1 MSSHGPVIQA
11 LPLDVAAKI
20 KSSTSITH
28 LHGVVVDLVKN
39 SLDAGA
45 QTILVSV
52 DFKRGSC
59 IVEDDGEGI
68 RPAEFEPTGGLGK
81 AHRMS
86 LCFYLWSSCLTEK
99 PVSDTSKYRT
109 PGAYGHRGLF
119 LASLASLSLLTVT
132 SRHVQ
137 HGSTNSVIFHHARP
151 VARLTPA
158 PTHQGPRLGEHGTRV
173 AVNDLFGNMP
183 VRVKSR
189 AMALEKPEELERDWD
204 YLKYMLVPLTL
215 ANSQLSKLV
224 VSDVAREKRMTIRPD
239 NSTRG
244 ASLNHSAEM
253 DLGRMGSILSQSEM
267 LDSRNMESWRVIS
280 ASVPQLKIHAAI
292 STVPSP
298 SKKIQFISL
307 GKDPM
312 LSRNSSN
319 ILYDEVNRLMSM
331 SDFGNSRTASDIAT
345 SIHSAPVTG
354 RSQSLN
360 SMTSRNLA
368 KPVNKW
374 PMFYIRIETESLQHL
389 EDSDEL
395 SPATEK
401 SLQGIL
407 DVLEAMILEFLKQQ
421 NMRPRAGR
429 QGKLPARSHGSIT
442 TTRTTSA
449 RSDSVARS
457 SRNSSMKEGFDRGLK
472 LPSLQRSKS
481 ANIGPQ
487 FSNWSRVKAAKEPE
501 DVLGT
506 DLVRENDGSSEGA
519 RLTSLPERRQNQ
531 LNRSQYF
538 SPSDQPATPHDD
550 SIPALRGV
558 GGVQQNEPQHQSPET
573 RIDDLISWID
583 PHTGKTHQINSR
595 TGQTVNLKAISAGPR
610 SNSFLGTLQRLGRS
624 HRPNSASSSRV
635 WVDNLLDAWDN
646 PTFTRTEAPV
656 PNLDAEADHLQ
667 HQALLHHCHEDIGT
681 LFGTQVAKFRGK
693 LQRQSLATATII
705 AQVDQ
710 KFILAKFDPTHPR
723 AAIDPDLNGA
733 LVLID
738 QHAADERCRVEKL
751 FEDMFISPRSPN
763 RHDQIQTVDIDP
775 IAFNISAT
783 EAALFRK
790 YLDFFG
796 NWGIGYI
803 INAQPVSEVTVQVH
817 ALPTLIAERCRLE
830 PNLIV
835 DLLRREIWNFEE
847 ENGKPP
853 GSKGSARK
861 FSMGYDVDGEEFSAN
876 ETGEIA
882 AHPWVQKM
890 SGCPQSILDLLN
902 SRACRG
908 AIMFNDPL
916 DIHECEALVT
926 RLSRCAFP
934 FQCAH
939 GRPSMIPIL
948 DLRPESGSGSLGF
961 NSGIMGS
968 EFDEHEDE
976 LDFLEAFRA
985 QYVH

>member
-1 MSSHGPVIQA
+1 MSSHGPIIQT

-20 KSSTSITH
+20 ESSTSITH

-52 DFKRGSC
+52 DFKRGNC

-68 RPAEFEPTGGLGK
+68 RPAEFEATGGLGK
-81 AHRMS
+81 PHH
-86 LCFYLWSSCLTEK
+86 
-99 PVSDTSKYRT
+99 TSKHRT

-158 PTHQGPRLGEHGTRV
+158 PAHQGPRLGEHGTYV

-189 AMALEKPEELERDWD
+189 ALALEKPEELEREWD
-204 YLKYMLVPLTL
+204 YLKYMLISLAL
-215 ANSQLSKLV
+215 ANGQLSKLV
-224 VSDVAREKRMTIRPD
+224 VSDVAREKRITVHPRTPPQ
-239 NSTRG
+239 G
-244 ASLNHSAEM
+244 ASLNNDPLEM
-253 DLGRMGSILSQSEM
+253 DLGRIGSVLLQSGT
-267 LDSRNMESWRVIS
+267 LDSRNMDSWHVIS
-280 ASVPQLKIHAAI
+280 ASIPRLTIHAAI

-307 GKDPM
+307 GKDPI

-319 ILYDEVNRLMSM
+319 VLFNEVNRLMSM
-331 SDFGNSRTASDIAT
+331 SDFGNTRSASDIAI
-345 SIHSAPVTG
+345 SKKSAPGIG
-354 RSQSLN
+354 RSGSFN
-360 SMTSRNLA
+360 SMTGRNLA

-374 PMFYIRIETESLQHL
+374 PMFYIRIETESLQRL
-389 EDSDEL
+389 EDNEEV

-401 SLQGIL
+401 SLQEIL
-407 DVLEAMILEFLKQQ
+407 EVLEAMILEFLKQH
-421 NMRPRAGR
+421 NMRPRARR
-429 QGKLPARSHGSIT
+429 QGKLFDRSHRTKTI
-442 TTRTTSA
+442 TRTSSA
-449 RSDSVARS
+449 RSDNAAQS
-457 SRNSSMKEGFDRGLK
+457 SRNLSMKEGFDRELK
-472 LPSLQRSKS
+472 IPSFQRSKS
-481 ANIGPQ
+481 ANIGPH
-487 FSNWSRVKAAKEPE
+487 FSNWSRVKSAKEPE
-501 DVLGT
+501 DLILRTGVVGT
-506 DLVRENDGSSEGA
+506 EPVGENDRPSQGA
-519 RLTSLPERRQNQ
+519 RLTSCVERRRNQ

-538 SPSDQPATPHDD
+538 PPSDQSVMIHDNLV
-550 SIPALRGV
+550 STSRAIGE
-558 GGVQQNEPQHQSPET
+558 VQQHEPEHVSSESAF
-573 RIDDLISWID
+573 DEMISWVD
-583 PHTGKTHQINSR
+583 PYTGKTHQINSR
-595 TGQTVNLKAISAGPR
+595 TGQTVNLKANSAGSR
-610 SNSFLGTLQRLGRS
+610 SNSFPGSLQGLGRS
-624 HRPNSASSSRV
+624 QRRRSASSSSF
-635 WVDNLLDAWDN
+635 WVDNLLDAWNN
-646 PTFTRTEAPV
+646 PTFARTEVPV
-656 PNLDAEADHLQ
+656 PNLDVDVDHLQ
-667 HQALLHHCHEDIGT
+667 NQTRSHHCHEDIGA

-693 LQRQSLATATII
+693 LQRQSLASATVI
-705 AQVDQ
+705 AQVDH
-710 KFILAKFDPTHPR
+710 KFILAKFDPTQPR
-723 AAIDPDLNGA
+723 AAVDPDFNGV

-751 FEDMFISPRSPN
+751 FEDMFISPGSSN
-763 RHDQIQTVDIDP
+763 QHDQIRTVEIDP
-775 IAFNISAT
+775 IRFNISAT

-796 NWGIGYI
+796 NWGFAYDM
-803 INAQPVSEVTVQVH
+803 NYEAVSKVTVQVH
-817 ALPTLIAERCRLE
+817 TLPTLVAERCRLE

-835 DLLRREIWNFEE
+835 DLLRREIWNLEE
-847 ENGKPP
+847 ENGKPL
-853 GSKGSARK
+853 GSKGPTRK
-861 FSMGYDVDGEEFSAN
+861 FSMGDDDSKDFSSHEE
-876 ETGEIA
+876 GEIA

-916 DIHECEALVT
+916 NIQECEALVK

-948 DLRPESGSGSLGF
+948 DLRSQPGSGPPCS
-961 NSGIMGS
+961 NSDMMDLA
-968 EFDEHEDE
+968 FDEHEDE
-976 LDFLEAFRA
+976 LGFLRAFRA
-985 QYVH
+985 RYVL

>member
-1 MSSHGPVIQA
+1 MARGYDRPSLSLLAGLEKHTVCHYVSRLGHLA
-11 LPLDVAAKI
+11 LLN
-20 KSSTSITH
+20 T
-28 LHGVVVDLVKN
+28 
-39 SLDAGA
+39 
-45 QTILVSV
+45 
-52 DFKRGSC
+52 
-59 IVEDDGEGI
+59 
-68 RPAEFEPTGGLGK
+68 
-81 AHRMS
+81 
-86 LCFYLWSSCLTEK
+86 Y
-99 PVSDTSKYRT
+99 SDTSKYRS

-132 SRHVQ
+132 SRHIQ

-158 PTHQGPRLGEHGTRV
+158 PAHQGPRLGEHGTCV

-189 AMALEKPEELERDWD
+189 ALAFEKPEELEREWD
-204 YLKYMLVPLTL
+204 YLKYMLASLVL
-215 ANSQLSKLV
+215 ANGHLLKLV
-224 VSDVAREKRMTIRPD
+224 VSDMAREKRITIRPD
-239 NSTRG
+239 NPLRG
-244 ASLNHSAEM
+244 ASANHSALET
-253 DLGRMGSILSQSEM
+253 DLGRIGSILSQSGM
-267 LDSRNMESWRVIS
+267 LDSRNMESWRVVS
-280 ASVPQLKIHAAI
+280 ASIPPLKIQAAI
-292 STVPSP
+292 STEPSP

-319 ILYDEVNRLMSM
+319 VLFNEVNRLMSM
-331 SDFGNSRTASDIAT
+331 SDFGNTRNASDIPT
-345 SIHSAPVTG
+345 SIRSAPATG
-354 RSQSLN
+354 RSESLN
-360 SMTSRNLA
+360 SIRSRTSANA
-368 KPVNKW
+368 VNKW

-389 EDSDEL
+389 EDSDEI
-395 SPATEK
+395 SPAMEK

-421 NMRPRAGR
+421 NMRPRARR
-429 QGKLPARSHGSIT
+429 QGNLPDRSHGTIT
-442 TTRTTSA
+442 TTRTSSA
-449 RSDSVARS
+449 RSDSVAKS
-457 SRNSSMKEGFDRGLK
+457 SQNSSMKEGFDRELK
-472 LPSLQRSKS
+472 LPSLQRSKA
-481 ANIGPQ
+481 ANIGPR
-487 FSNWSRVKAAKEPE
+487 FSDWSRVKAAKNPE
-501 DVLGT
+501 DPTLGT
-506 DLVRENDGSSEGA
+506 GVVGTGLVHENDRPAIAA
-519 RLTSLPERRQNQ
+519 RLTSLPERRRNQ

-538 SPSDQPATPHDD
+538 SLSDQPAIPHDNTT
-550 SIPALRGV
+550 PALHGV
-558 GGVQQNEPQHQSPET
+558 AGFQQNEPEHESSET
-573 RIDDLISWID
+573 PVDELTSWAD

-595 TGQTVNLKAISAGPR
+595 TGQTVNLKAISSGPR

-624 HRPNSASSSRV
+624 HRPGSVSSSSV

-646 PTFTRTEAPV
+646 PTFARTEAPV
-656 PNLDAEADHLQ
+656 QNLDAEVNHLQ
-667 HQALLHHCHEDIGT
+667 NQARSHQCHEDIGT
-681 LFGTQVAKFRGK
+681 LFGTQVTKFRGK
-693 LQRQSLATATII
+693 LQCQSLAKATII

-710 KFILAKFDPTHPR
+710 KFILAKFDPTHSP
-723 AAIDPDLNGA
+723 AAVGPDSNGV

-751 FEDMFISPRSPN
+751 FEDMFISPGSPN
-763 RHDQIQTVDIDP
+763 QHDQIQTVGIDP
-775 IAFNISAT
+775 ISFKISAT
-783 EAALFRK
+783 EAVIFRK

-796 NWGIGYI
+796 VWGIAYSVNS
-803 INAQPVSEVTVQVH
+803 NAVSEVTAQVH

-847 ENGKPP
+847 DNGRPP
-853 GSKGSARK
+853 GSKSSARM
-861 FSMGYDVDGEEFSAN
+861 FSMGYDVDGENFSAN
-876 ETGEIA
+876 ETGEIT

-948 DLRPESGSGSLGF
+948 DLRLQPGSGPLRSNF
-961 NSGIMGS
+961 GIMGS
-968 EFDEHEDE
+968 DFDEHEDE